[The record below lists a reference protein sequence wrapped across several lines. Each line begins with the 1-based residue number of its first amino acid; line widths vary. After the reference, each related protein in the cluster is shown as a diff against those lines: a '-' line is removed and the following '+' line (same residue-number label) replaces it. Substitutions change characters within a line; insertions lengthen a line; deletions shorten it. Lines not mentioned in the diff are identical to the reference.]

1 MARSRQ
7 FISFFLLCSIVLK
20 LLPHAGPAT
29 EDVNGLQEKYSL
41 SRELQGGGNSASS
54 SHFPPYSSNLFSGAQ
69 GDVQYCC
76 CCATSLDVA
85 DPESFAGY
93 KNSAVGHAGESR
105 NDFFFFNH
113 FESQPNVNRLL
124 GKAVKWLLLPAKK
137 TPSCQ
142 QWKVENISKQ
152 ELQKL
157 IVEPK
162 SRVVIFFLFWT
173 VLTQRASIWTWDV
186 CVYTAPRRTP
196 LLLGPD
202 HYIIMSWAGTEFSK

>member
-41 SRELQGGGNSASS
+41 SRELQGGGNLASS
-54 SHFPPYSSNLFSGAQ
+54 SHFPPYSSNLFSGAW

-105 NDFFFFNH
+105 NDFFF
-113 FESQPNVNRLL
+113 
-124 GKAVKWLLLPAKK
+124 
-137 TPSCQ
+137 
-142 QWKVENISKQ
+142 
-152 ELQKL
+152 
-157 IVEPK
+157 
-162 SRVVIFFLFWT
+162 
-173 VLTQRASIWTWDV
+173 
-186 CVYTAPRRTP
+186 
-196 LLLGPD
+196 
-202 HYIIMSWAGTEFSK
+202 